1 MRRDERGSVAAEF
14 AVTVPAV
21 VLVIV
26 LAVSALS
33 VGARQVRLEHAA
45 AQAARYAARE
55 EPAERVRAAAS
66 ALASGAAVTIRR
78 EGDLVCADLSAAP
91 GVPLPLPDLRASS
104 CALAAPEID

>member
-33 VGARQVRLEHAA
+33 VGGRQVRLEHAA
-45 AQAARYAARE
+45 AQAARLAARE
-55 EPAERVRAAAS
+55 EPADRVRAAAT
-66 ALASGAAVTIRR
+66 ALAAGASVTTRR
-78 EGDLVCADLSAAP
+78 DGDLVCADLVAAA
-91 GVPLPLPDLRASS
+91 GVPLPLPELRASS
-104 CALAAPEID
+104 CALTAPEVG

>member
-66 ALASGAAVTIRR
+66 ALAEGAAVTTRR

>member
-1 MRRDERGSVAAEF
+1 M
-14 AVTVPAV
+14 TVPAV